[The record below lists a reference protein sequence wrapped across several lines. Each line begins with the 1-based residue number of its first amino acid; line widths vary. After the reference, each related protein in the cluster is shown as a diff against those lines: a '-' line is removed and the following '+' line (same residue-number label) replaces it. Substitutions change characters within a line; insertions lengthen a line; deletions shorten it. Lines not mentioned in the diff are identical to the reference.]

1 MNKTWKRQ
9 VFRHTALYTA
19 ILMFS
24 HTGGGG
30 GAQAQTQ
37 TQTHKY
43 AIVMNGQNLPEVK
56 WGQDYKK
63 LAQKSNERQFT
74 HTTNFH
80 IKKNVTLS
88 FNNID
93 EVVAE
98 KKDVVVFGTAT
109 YLPPY
114 GKVSGFDADKLK
126 KRGDAL
132 GWIKTTKP
140 GLVGYSY
147 EGVTC
152 QNNYNNAS
160 SGCPEL
166 IYKTQFSFGQQG
178 LKKKT
183 TGGLD
188 IAEDKSR
195 DNSPIYKLQDY
206 PGLGVSFNL
215 SSESLVKS
223 IKYNKIISSFSE
235 GVTQQNGTQNQHK
248 DKNLV
253 YTTGDYQYKNKYSSR
268 YVGQNEHSAIAFYLN
283 AKLHLL
289 DKKNI
294 KNIAQGKTV
303 NLGTLKSYVE
313 PTAEWKNKRQ
323 NYFQGN
329 WTFEDKGT
337 VSVKLKLPEV
347 KAGRCVNKNNP
358 NPNAKAPSP
367 ALTAPALWFGP
378 VQNGKV
384 QMYSASVSTYPD
396 SSSSQIFLQNLSRKD
411 DTSKPGRYSLKPL
424 STSEIKSKEPN
435 FTGRQTIIRLDGRVQ
450 QIKLGQSNNEVVGFN
465 GNSNNATFGIVSE
478 GSFMP
483 DTSEWKK
490 VLLPWTVRVFADDSK
505 FKEFNK
511 EEKDNKPKYS
521 QKYRSR
527 DNGKR
532 ERNLGDIVNSPIVA
546 VGGYLATS
554 ANDGMV
560 HIFKKGNGGDER
572 NYSLKLSYIP
582 GTMPRKDIE
591 NKDSTLA
598 KELRAFA
605 EKGYVGDRYGVDGG
619 FVLRQVNL
627 NGKDH
632 VFMFG
637 AMGFGGRGAYALDL
651 TKADGSDPTKASL
664 FDVKDN
670 GNNGNNGN
678 NRVELGYTVGTPQ
691 IGKTHNGKYAAF
703 LASGYATKKI
713 DDPTN
718 KTALYVYDLE
728 NNGNLIKKIEVKD
741 GKGGLSSPTLVD
753 KDLDG
758 TVDIAYAGDR
768 GGKMYRFDLSGQ
780 SPDQW
785 TVRPIFEGTKPI
797 TSAPA
802 ISQLKDKRVV
812 IFGTGSD
819 LSEEDVD
826 NMEEQY
832 IYGIFDDD
840 TATTGTVN
848 FSGSGGGLLE
858 QVLSRDNDNKTLF
871 LTDYKRSDGSG
882 SKGWVVKLKDG
893 QRVTVKPTVV
903 LRTAFVTIRKYNDGG
918 CGAETAILG
927 INTADGGKLTKKS
940 ARPIVP
946 DANKDVA
953 QYSGHKQTTKG
964 KSIPIG
970 CMQKG
975 NEIVCP
981 NGYVY
986 DKPVNV
992 RYLDEKKTDGF
1003 STTADGD
1010 AGGSGIDPA
1019 GKRSGK
1025 NNRCFSQKGVRTLLM
1040 NDLDSLD
1047 ITGPTCGMKRISWRE
1062 VFY

>member
-1 MNKTWKRQ
+1 MNKTLKRQ
-9 VFRHTALYTA
+9 VFRHTALYAA

-30 GAQAQTQ
+30 AMAQTRQ
-37 TQTHKY
+37 Y
-43 AIVMNGQNLPEVK
+43 AIIMNAQNQPEVRQNGQ
-56 WGQDYKK
+56 Y
-63 LAQKSNERQFT
+63 S
-74 HTTNFH
+74 
-80 IKKNVTLS
+80 TLREKDRKRKYIHHNYTQGGSSVS
-88 FNNID
+88 FDNSD
-93 EVVAE
+93 ELVSQQSGTA
-98 KKDVVVFGTAT
+98 VFGTAT

-114 GKVSGFDADKLK
+114 GKVSGFDDKRLK
-126 KRGDAL
+126 ERGNAVN
-132 GWIKTTKP
+132 WIHTTHP
-140 GLVGYSY
+140 GLIGYSY
-147 EGVTC
+147 AGVVCRDST
-152 QNNYNNAS
+152 
-160 SGCPEL
+160 GCPKL
-166 IYKTQFSFGQQG
+166 VYKTRFSFDNPD
-178 LKKKT
+178 LAK
-183 TGGLD
+183 TGGVLNRHT
-188 IAEDKSR
+188 EPSR
-195 DNSPIYKLQDY
+195 ENSPIYKLKDH
-206 PGLGVSFNL
+206 PWLGVSFNL
-215 SSESLVKS
+215 SAEGTTKDGKTINKLV
-223 IKYNKIISSFSE
+223 SSFNENNNNQTIVSTTE
-235 GVTQQNGTQNQHK
+235 GSPIS
-248 DKNLV
+248 L
-253 YTTGDYQYKNKYSSR
+253 GD
-268 YVGQNEHSAIAFYLN
+268 GQREHTAMAYYLN

-289 DKKNI
+289 DKKQIQNI
-294 KNIAQGKTV
+294 TDKTV
-303 NLGTLKSYVE
+303 QLGVLKPSIDVRKGAGLLSYWARWDIKDDGQI
-313 PTAEWKNKRQ
+313 P
-323 NYFQGN
+323 
-329 WTFEDKGT
+329 
-337 VSVKLKLPEV
+337 VKLDLQQV
-347 KAGRCVNKNNP
+347 KAGRCINANNP
-358 NPNAKAPSP
+358 NKSTKAPSP

-435 FTGRQTIIRLDGRVQ
+435 FTGRQTIIRLDSGVRE
-450 QIKLGQSNNEVVGFN
+450 IKLDRSNEATGLN
-465 GNSNNATFGIVSE
+465 GNDGKNETFGIVSE

-483 DTSEWKK
+483 DASEWKK
-490 VLLPWTVRVFADDSK
+490 VLLPWTVRGFADDSK
-505 FKEFNK
+505 FKAFNK
-511 EEKDNKPKYS
+511 EKNNDNKPKYS

-527 DNGKR
+527 DSSKH
-532 ERNLGDIVNSPIVA
+532 ERDLGDIVNSPIVA

-582 GTMPRKDIE
+582 GTMPRKDIQSQE
-591 NKDSTLA
+591 STLA

-619 FVLRQVNL
+619 FVLRRITDDQD
-627 NGKDH
+627 KQKH
-632 VFMFG
+632 FFMFG

-651 TKADGSDPTKASL
+651 SKIDNSNPAGVSM
-664 FDVKDN
+664 FDVKNDN
-670 GNNGNNGN
+670 G
-678 NRVELGYTVGTPQ
+678 VKLGYTVGTPQ

-703 LASGYATKKI
+703 LASGYATKDI
-713 DDPTN
+713 NNDEN

-728 NNGNLIKKIEVKD
+728 NNNGTPIAKINVPD

-758 TVDIAYAGDR
+758 TIDIAYAGDR
-768 GGKMYRFDLSGQ
+768 SGKMYRFDLSGNDPTKW
-780 SPDQW
+780 S
-785 TVRPIFEGTKPI
+785 VRTIFEGDKPI

-819 LSEEDVD
+819 LSEDDVNNKD
-826 NMEEQY
+826 IQHV
-832 IYGIFDDD
+832 YGIFDND
-840 TATTGTVN
+840 TDTGTAQD
-848 FSGSGGGLLE
+848 GQGKGLLE
-858 QVLSRDNDNKTLF
+858 QVLSEENKTLF
-871 LTDYKRSDGSG
+871 LTDYKRSNGSG
-882 SKGWVVKLKDG
+882 SKGWMVKLQPG

-903 LRTAFVTIRKYNDGG
+903 LRTAFVTIRKYKDNG

-946 DANKDVA
+946 AANSKVA
-953 QYSGHKQTTKG
+953 QYSGDKKTSSG

-970 CMQKG
+970 CMEKDNG
-975 NEIVCP
+975 IVCP

-1010 AGGSGIDPA
+1010 AGGSGTFKEGKKPA
-1019 GKRSGK
+1019 R
-1025 NNRCFSQKGVRTLLM
+1025 NNRCFSGKGVRTLLM

>member
-1 MNKTWKRQ
+1 
-9 VFRHTALYTA
+9 
-19 ILMFS
+19 
-24 HTGGGG
+24 
-30 GAQAQTQ
+30 QAETRN
-37 TQTHKY
+37 Y
-43 AIVMNGQNLPEVK
+43 AIVMNKQNQPEVK
-56 WGQDYKK
+56 REGSY
-63 LAQKSNERQFT
+63 S
-74 HTTNFH
+74 
-80 IKKNVTLS
+80 TLREKDRKRKFDFNANNGGGGSVS
-88 FNNID
+88 FNNSD
-93 EVVAE
+93 ELVSRQNGTA
-98 KKDVVVFGTAT
+98 VFGTAT

-114 GKVSGFDADKLK
+114 GKVSGFDDKRLK
-126 KRGDAL
+126 ERGNAVN
-132 GWIKTTKP
+132 WIHTTHP
-140 GLVGYSY
+140 GLIGYSY
-147 EGVTC
+147 AGVVCRNST
-152 QNNYNNAS
+152 
-160 SGCPEL
+160 GCPQL
-166 IYKTQFSFGQQG
+166 VYKTRFSFDNTG
-178 LKKKT
+178 LAKNA
-183 TGGLD
+183 GMLD
-188 IAEDKSR
+188 SHPDPSR
-195 DNSPIYKLQDY
+195 ENSPIYKLKDY
-206 PGLGVSFNL
+206 PWLGVSFNL
-215 SSESLVKS
+215 GSENTVKNSQSSNRL
-223 IKYNKIISSFSE
+223 ISSFSE
-235 GVTQQNGTQNQHK
+235 NNNNQTIVSTTESHPISLG
-248 DKNLV
+248 DGQREHTAVV
-253 YTTGDYQYKNKYSSR
+253 Y
-268 YVGQNEHSAIAFYLN
+268 YLN

-289 DKKNI
+289 NKKQIQNI
-294 KNIAQGKTV
+294 TDKTV
-303 NLGTLKSYVE
+303 QLGVLKPSIDVKTQRTGFGGILSFWASWDIKDTGQI
-313 PTAEWKNKRQ
+313 P
-323 NYFQGN
+323 
-329 WTFEDKGT
+329 
-337 VSVKLKLPEV
+337 VKLGLQQV
-347 KAGRCVNKNNP
+347 KAGRCVNANNP
-358 NPNAKAPSP
+358 NKSTKAPSP

-396 SSSSQIFLQNLSRKD
+396 SSSSRIYLQNLKRKD
-411 DTSKPGRYSLKPL
+411 DPGRPGRYSLATL
-424 STSEIKSKEPN
+424 NKSDIESREPT
-435 FTGRQTIIRLDGRVQ
+435 FTGRQTVIRLDKGVH
-450 QIKLGQSNNEVVGFN
+450 QIKLKGNEVEGFKGNN
-465 GNSNNATFGIVSE
+465 GNDTFGIVSE

-483 DTSEWKK
+483 DASEWKK
-490 VLLPWTVRVFADDSK
+490 VLLPWTVRGFADDSK
-505 FKEFNK
+505 FKAFNK
-511 EEKDNKPKYS
+511 EKNNDNKPKYS
-521 QKYRSR
+521 QRYRIR
-527 DNGKR
+527 ENGNNGKR
-532 ERNLGDIVNSPIVA
+532 DLGDIVNSPIVA
-546 VGGYLATS
+546 VGEYLATS

-560 HIFKKGNGGDER
+560 HIFKKGNGGDAR
-572 NYSLKLSYIP
+572 DYSLKLSYIP
-582 GTMPRKDIE
+582 GTMPRKDIQSQ
-591 NKDSTLA
+591 DSTLA

-619 FVLRQVNL
+619 FVLRQVNNL
-627 NGKDH
+627 NGQDR

-651 TKADGSDPTKASL
+651 TKADGNDPTKASL

-703 LASGYATKKI
+703 LASGYATKEI
-713 DDPTN
+713 TSGEN

-728 NNGNLIKKIEVKD
+728 NNNGTPIAKIEVPN

-758 TVDIAYAGDR
+758 TIDIAYAGDR
-768 GGKMYRFDLSGQ
+768 GGKMYRFDLSSQ

-819 LSEEDVD
+819 LSEDDVD
-826 NMEEQY
+826 KMDEQY

-840 TATTGTVN
+840 TETTGNVKVDLK
-848 FSGSGGGLLE
+848 GLGGGLLE
-858 QVLSRDNDNKTLF
+858 QHLTQEDKTLF

-882 SKGWVVKLKDG
+882 NKGWVVKLKDG

-903 LRTAFVTIRKYNDGG
+903 LRTAFVTIHKYTGNDK

-946 DANKDVA
+946 DANTKVA
-953 QYSGHKQTTKG
+953 QYSGDKKTSSG

-1062 VFY
+1062 IFY